1 MKHETEIAQPA
12 PLGQVE
18 RGVRPLVDAYE
29 DFCGVERG
37 RFDGCTLAEME
48 DGAAFAGF
56 GDYAAGW
63 CAAID
68 AAVKEA
74 ERLTFALDH
83 GGNPY
88 RRPAGAD
95 VVATVLRKLRPNVP
109 LERRPKAVRS

>member
-1 MKHETEIAQPA
+1 MDNETTPDAGSSP
-12 PLGQVE
+12 VE
-18 RGVRPLVDAYE
+18 RPVRLLVDAYE

-95 VVATVLRKLRPNVP
+95 VVAAVLRKLRPN
-109 LERRPKAVRS
+109 K

>member
-1 MKHETEIAQPA
+1 MSDNVAGQG
-12 PLGQVE
+12 PLE
-18 RGVRPLVDAYE
+18 RPVRPLVDAYE
-29 DFCGVERG
+29 DHCGVARG
-37 RFDGCTLAEME
+37 RFDECTLAEME
-48 DGAAFAGF
+48 AGAAFAGF

-95 VVATVLRKLRPNVP
+95 VVATVLRKLRPNV
-109 LERRPKAVRS
+109 LLTGAVRRPVE

>member
-1 MKHETEIAQPA
+1 MNDEVSRTAVAVPVQ
-12 PLGQVE
+12 GS
-18 RGVRPLVDAYE
+18 VRPLVAAYE

-56 GDYAAGW
+56 GDYVAGW

-83 GGNPY
+83 GGNQY
-88 RRPAGAD
+88 LRPAGAD
-95 VVATVLRKLRPNVP
+95 VVAAVLRKLRPNAQAQP
-109 LERRPKAVRS
+109 PKVGCSD

>member
-1 MKHETEIAQPA
+1 MNEQEQQAGAGP
-12 PLGQVE
+12 VE
-18 RGVRPLVDAYE
+18 RPVRPLVDAYE

-95 VVATVLRKLRPNVP
+95 VVAAVLRKLRPNAELTGAP
-109 LERRPKAVRS
+109 R

>member
-1 MKHETEIAQPA
+1 MEQTSPSV
-12 PLGQVE
+12 LGPVE
-18 RGVRPLVDAYE
+18 PTVRPLVDAYE

-48 DGAAFAGF
+48 DGAAFDGF
-56 GDYAAGW
+56 GDYVAGW

-68 AAVKEA
+68 AVVKEA

-95 VVATVLRKLRPNVP
+95 VVAAVLRKLRPN
-109 LERRPKAVRS
+109 AS